1 MFLVIEMSN
10 KNRNKQNKKNNN
22 LSHSNEEKKIKKD
35 IKELKETFKK
45 VIDLMPDDE
54 FLDFC
59 FALMDFSY
67 DFDFDPIEDE
77 GWEDEAEKF
86 YNNEKNNIS
95 NFSIEDDDL
104 PF

>member
-1 MFLVIEMSN
+1 MNN

-22 LSHSNEEKKIKKD
+22 LSYSNEEKKIKKD
-35 IKELKETFKK
+35 IKQLKEKFKK
-45 VIDLMPDDE
+45 IIDLMPDDD

-59 FALMDFSY
+59 FALMDF
-67 DFDFDPIEDE
+67 DLDPIEDE

-86 YNNEKNNIS
+86 YNNGKNNIS

>member
-22 LSHSNEEKKIKKD
+22 LSYSNEEKKIKKD
-35 IKELKETFKK
+35 IKQLKEKFKNI
-45 VIDLMPDDE
+45 IDLMPDEE
-54 FLDFC
+54 FLDFS
-59 FALMDFSY
+59 FSLMEFINDFE
-67 DFDFDPIEDE
+67 DNLIEDE

-86 YNNEKNNIS
+86 YNNGKNNIS